1 MLRDPRLSFSSA
13 LRELEFVHRCD
24 QARLLREA
32 CALACAGSGLARLY
46 VAGFEHA
53 PAGSSPELARSNWDR
68 ACLEEI
74 EVARKDEFRPDPMLP
89 ALLELPTSLW
99 PCATDLARAAL
110 ELKPSH
116 GGRVDLAR
124 AMIAEADPTGAIG
137 ELRRLLDEDPTPAV
151 RGAALEALA
160 LAFECDGDP
169 RASLSCYEAAAR
181 QIRSDPRVAVALLAL
196 ALRVGDRSAVS
207 LAAQRLAPLDLS
219 VAGTRRRFDRALRA
233 ARGRARR
240 RGRVALRRSEDESQW
255 QILEMALSG
264 SEACS
269 EIARTLIGSGG

>member
-169 RASLSCYEAAAR
+169 R
-181 QIRSDPRVAVALLAL
+181 VAVALLAL

>member
-99 PCATDLARAAL
+99 PCAT
-110 ELKPSH
+110 
-116 GGRVDLAR
+116 DLAR